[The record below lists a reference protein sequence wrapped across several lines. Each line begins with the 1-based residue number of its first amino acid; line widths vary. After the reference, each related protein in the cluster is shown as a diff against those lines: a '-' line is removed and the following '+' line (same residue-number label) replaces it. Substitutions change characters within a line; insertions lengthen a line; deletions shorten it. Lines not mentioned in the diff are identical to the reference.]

1 MQLLMA
7 YNKREEFSLYDYSK
21 RLPASSTVPLRIC
34 MNCCRHHRFEF
45 YWCKMLFLIK
55 LQLLCNSMS

>member
-34 MNCCRHHRFEF
+34 MNCCRHH
-45 YWCKMLFLIK
+45 
-55 LQLLCNSMS
+55 